1 MPARGLLGHGLEPG
15 QRAPAPGGGG
25 RAPAGPWEAGARG
38 QGPQVLLT
46 GALKILQRVWAA
58 GGGQCGKYLKES
70 MPAGRTCW
78 RRGGEIRR
86 RAPLRTRPS
95 GPSRVAMSAATIDRY
110 LAPAGARAVRGRST
124 AKGRSRL
131 ARLHQDPQG
140 RRARWRPSPGSSRPV
155 TVAHCGPVL
164 KGEFART
171 VEHDPMCSRG
181 GPSPARSAGVA
192 DKAHHLGPRRRRG
205 RDPAGPVPG
214 TGSRGRL
221 GVHRPRR
228 GAAGR
233 EPGASAPARSRPHGK
248 NDQATIKTREATMRC
263 AATPCYRHGRRR
275 RTPGAG
281 PPAGA
286 GQHQA
291 QLTRP
296 PPANHR
302 VGRRQGRQAQAPT
315 GPPRTPG
322 PAAGRRRP
330 DRRTPRRP
338 N

>member
-1 MPARGLLGHGLEPG
+1 MVA
-15 QRAPAPGGGG
+15 
-25 RAPAGPWEAGARG
+25 
-38 QGPQVLLT
+38 VLKPVNPPNAT
-46 GALKILQRVWAA
+46 TSTW
-58 GGGQCGKYLKES
+58 
-70 MPAGRTCW
+70 
-78 RRGGEIRR
+78 
-86 RAPLRTRPS
+86 
-95 GPSRVAMSAATIDRY
+95 SRHA
-110 LAPAGARAVRGRST
+110 RGRS
-124 AKGRSRL
+124 ADQVL
-131 ARLHQDPQG
+131 NACLE
-140 RRARWRPSPGSSRPV
+140 RPSTMSNDR
-155 TVAHCGPVL
+155 AGPVPSRITVRPMDHRDAL
-164 KGEFART
+164 AAAPGASPHALVHADRGDAVEPVGVIDQHPLPLSATGHRPPPPPRPGPAPYEAGPRRRPAPARAA
-171 VEHDPMCSRG
+171 
-181 GPSPARSAGVA
+181 PSRSAGPAGVV

-205 RDPAGPVPG
+205 RDPATPCPARGP
-214 TGSRGRL
+214 RGQI

>member
-1 MPARGLLGHGLEPG
+1 MGGAANSASSRSCCFSVRRSAPVRGVRRARCVSACARPRRSRWRRRAGLGD
-15 QRAPAPGGGG
+15 RSAPASPRPGPCHSPYAT
-25 RAPAGPWEAGARG
+25 RPRGPRRHGPRSGAGARRL
-38 QGPQVLLT
+38 PAPT
-46 GALKILQRVWAA
+46 AA
-58 GGGQCGKYLKES
+58 
-70 MPAGRTCW
+70 
-78 RRGGEIRR
+78 
-86 RAPLRTRPS
+86 
-95 GPSRVAMSAATIDRY
+95 RVATARPAARPRGRRLD
-110 LAPAGARAVRGRST
+110 AMRGRST
-124 AKGRSRL
+124 T
-131 ARLHQDPQG
+131 
-140 RRARWRPSPGSSRPV
+140 RAGPPRAAPS
-155 TVAHCGPVL
+155 
-164 KGEFART
+164 
-171 VEHDPMCSRG
+171 
-181 GPSPARSAGVA
+181 RSAGPAGVV

-263 AATPCYRHGRRR
+263 AATPCYRHGRRA
-275 RTPGAG
+275 PGAG

-322 PAAGRRRP
+322 PAASRRRP

>member
-1 MPARGLLGHGLEPG
+1 MPDAGQGRGSPGGCAGEVREDVQGRTSGRMPARGPL
-15 QRAPAPGGGG
+15 GGG
-25 RAPAGPWEAGARG
+25 PGPGVARKYSCNF
-38 QGPQVLLT
+38 
-46 GALKILQRVWAA
+46 LKVLQRVRAS
-58 GGGQCGKYLKES
+58 G
-70 MPAGRTCW
+70 
-78 RRGGEIRR
+78 RR
-86 RAPLRTRPS
+86 RHGASPRPPAPPWT
-95 GPSRVAMSAATIDRY
+95 
-110 LAPAGARAVRGRST
+110 
-124 AKGRSRL
+124 RSR
-131 ARLHQDPQG
+131 R
-140 RRARWRPSPGSSRPV
+140 
-155 TVAHCGPVL
+155 
-164 KGEFART
+164 
-171 VEHDPMCSRG
+171 
-181 GPSPARSAGVA
+181 
-192 DKAHHLGPRRRRG
+192 
-205 RDPAGPVPG
+205 PVPG
-214 TGSRGRL
+214 TGPRGRL

-275 RTPGAG
+275 RAPGAG

-322 PAAGRRRP
+322 PAASRRRP